1 MTYSTLNNTHAL
13 LSDKDKIEDLKFL
26 IKTANDSIFHKK
38 SFLKRKSVK
47 PELVKEFETT
57 IEQDNI
63 YIDSLK
69 AELNSLKS
77 KENVVDNLI
86 VESAIPKK
94 HVNKL
99 CTTLQDW
106 LDKERAKKG
115 FDEEVWVQKAVAK
128 TLAYTKRC
136 KIGCLALNVSGG
148 VDSSAVF
155 AVLLRT
161 QYEAPDNHPL
171 NKNYSFTNDKGDR
184 IVKLGKI
191 VCAKQFI
198 AGTKD
203 ITERIEEVF
212 RDQAIKYNATR
223 EFDSNGNVSKIV
235 SEKLNVEVHD
245 LDLTDDYHSLV
256 EKLENIHGPLNQWA
270 KSMYKSYLR
279 TPQIFALA
287 SSNGGIVI
295 GTGNRDEDGY
305 LFYFCKFGDGAVDAS
320 FLWDLHK
327 SEVFRVAKHLGV
339 SEIVL
344 NSPPSA
350 DLAPGQTDEEEI
362 GATYDFVELL
372 WKYYYEFS
380 WLKKKY
386 FLHCL
391 KKDPEAYDQFM
402 REKAL
407 VDAIHNR
414 GLHKEDINPK
424 LLKDDLLPKPSY
436 FERFTSFCELSQT
449 SAPA

>member
-1 MTYSTLNNTHAL
+1 MST
-13 LSDKDKIEDLKFL
+13 
-26 IKTANDSIFHKK
+26 
-38 SFLKRKSVK
+38 
-47 PELVKEFETT
+47 
-57 IEQDNI
+57 
-63 YIDSLK
+63 
-69 AELNSLKS
+69 
-77 KENVVDNLI
+77 
-86 VESAIPKK
+86 IPKK
-94 HVNKL
+94 PVKKL
-99 CTTLQDW
+99 CITLQTW
-106 LDKERAKKG
+106 LDEERAKKG
-115 FDEEVWVQKAVAK
+115 FNEEKWTQKAVAK
-128 TLAYTKRC
+128 TLAYTKKF

-161 QYEAPDNHPL
+161 QNEAPDNHML

-184 IVKLGKI
+184 VIKPGKI

-223 EFDSNGNVSKIV
+223 EFDSNGNVSKII

-245 LDLTDDYHSLV
+245 LYLTDYYHSLIR
-256 EKLENIHGPLNQWA
+256 KLEKTHGPLNHWA

-287 SSNGGIVI
+287 LSNGGIVI
-295 GTGNRDEDGY
+295 GTGNLDEDGY

-372 WKYYYEFS
+372 WKYYYEFI
-380 WLKKKY
+380 WIKKKC

-391 KKDPEAYDQFM
+391 KKDPEAYEQFM

-424 LLKDDLLPKPSY
+424 RLKDDKPSY
-436 FERFTSFCELSQT
+436 FKRFTRFCGLSQT
-449 SAPA
+449 SAAA

>member
-1 MTYSTLNNTHAL
+1 MTYSTLNFSKF
-13 LSDKDKIEDLKFL
+13 LSSPDDKKEELKSLIQTIEDGIRRK
-26 IKTANDSIFHKK
+26 KTY
-38 SFLKRKSVK
+38 LKRHEVLT
-47 PELVKEFETT
+47 ELVKEFEDT
-57 IEQDNI
+57 INEDII
-63 YIDSLK
+63 YMDSLK
-69 AELNSLKS
+69 IELNSLKS
-77 KENVVDNLI
+77 KENVVANLI
-86 VESAIPKK
+86 IESAIPKK
-94 HVNKL
+94 QVNKL
-99 CTTLQDW
+99 CATLQTW
-106 LDKERAKKG
+106 LDKERTKKG
-115 FDEEVWVQKAVAK
+115 FDEEKWTQKAVAK
-128 TLAYTKRC
+128 TLAYTKKC

-161 QYEAPDNHPL
+161 QNEAPDNHPL
-171 NKNYSFTNDKGDR
+171 NKNYSFTNDKGER
-184 IVKLGKI
+184 VAKPGKI

-198 AGTKD
+198 DGTKD

-212 RDQAIKYNATR
+212 RDQAAIYKATC

-245 LDLTDDYHSLV
+245 LDLTDEYHSLI
-256 EKLENIHGPLNQWA
+256 EKLEKTHGPLNIRA
-270 KSMYKSYLR
+270 KAMYKSYLR
-279 TPQIFALA
+279 TPQIFTLA
-287 SSNGGIVI
+287 ASNGGIVV

-305 LFYFCKFGDGAVDAS
+305 LFYYCKFGDGAVDVS

-327 SEVFRVAKHLGV
+327 SEVFRVARHLGV

-344 NSPPSA
+344 ISPPSA

-372 WKYYYEFS
+372 WKYYYEFN
-380 WLKKKY
+380 WIKKQY

-407 VDAIHNR
+407 VDAIHNM

-424 LLKDDLLPKPSY
+424 LLKDDLLPKQSY
-436 FERFTSFCELSQT
+436 FERFTSFCRRSNA
-449 SAPA
+449 SAAA

>member
-1 MTYSTLNNTHAL
+1 MA
-13 LSDKDKIEDLKFL
+13 
-26 IKTANDSIFHKK
+26 
-38 SFLKRKSVK
+38 
-47 PELVKEFETT
+47 
-57 IEQDNI
+57 
-63 YIDSLK
+63 
-69 AELNSLKS
+69 
-77 KENVVDNLI
+77 NLI
-86 VESAIPKK
+86 IESAIPKK

-148 VDSSAVF
+148 VDSSAVL

-161 QYEAPDNHPL
+161 QNEAPDNHPL
-171 NKNYSFTNDKGDR
+171 NKNYSYTNDKGKNVAKPG
-184 IVKLGKI
+184 II

-198 AGTKD
+198 DGTRE

-212 RDQAIKYNATR
+212 KDQAKKYNAKL
-223 EFDSNGNVSKIV
+223 ELDSNGNVLKIV
-235 SEKLNVEVHD
+235 SEKLNVKVYD
-245 LDLTDDYHSLV
+245 LDLTNDYHSLV
-256 EKLENIHGPLNQWA
+256 KKLESIHGSLNQWA

-327 SEVFRVAKHLGV
+327 SEVFKVARHLGV
-339 SEIVL
+339 SDIVL

-362 GATYDFVELL
+362 GATYDFVEFL

-391 KKDPEAYDQFM
+391 KKEPEAYEQFM

-424 LLKDDLLPKPSY
+424 LLKDDLLPIPTY
-436 FERFTSFCELSQT
+436 FERFIRFCGFSGTSQV
-449 SAPA
+449 A